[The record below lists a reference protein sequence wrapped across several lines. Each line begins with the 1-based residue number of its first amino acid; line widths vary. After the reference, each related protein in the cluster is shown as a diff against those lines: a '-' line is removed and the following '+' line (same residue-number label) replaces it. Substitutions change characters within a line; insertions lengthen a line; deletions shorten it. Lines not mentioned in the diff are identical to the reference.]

1 MQLRHNILKMYL
13 LKAVLWFMVSMPII
27 VLFFQEHG
35 LTLTEVMIL
44 QSIYSFSV
52 ALFEIPSGFIADIF
66 GRKRTIVLSTFFTFF
81 GFLVFSFSGVEVSY
95 DFGGISFL
103 VTFPAGFYA
112 FAIAQVLVGIGG
124 SLMSGSDSAIIY
136 DTLLE
141 SKIENSYTKIEGKT
155 YAIGNFSEGLAGI
168 LGGFLAVCSIYMPVY
183 VQTSILF
190 FSIPISFTLIEP
202 KIHNENL
209 LNKSFI
215 AVWEVVRFAL
225 VDNQK
230 LKWLIIY
237 SSALGV
243 STLSMAWLAQPF
255 FKAIN
260 IPLAYFGVLWAI
272 LNFSAGLT
280 SFNAYR
286 LENKFINCKI
296 LIYIGLSISISFILL
311 SFNFSVFGLIFIL
324 FVYLLR
330 GLVTPILRNAINENT
345 SSNKR
350 ATVLSIRSLIIRI
363 SFAISAPILGYIAD
377 NYSLAISFYS
387 LAILVGFF
395 SILSAIKLY
404 RIR

>member
-13 LKAVLWFMVSMPII
+13 LKAVLWFMVAMPII

-52 ALFEIPSGFIADIF
+52 ALFEIPSGFIADVF
-66 GRKRTIVLSTFFTFF
+66 GRKRTIILSTIFTFI
-81 GFLVFSFSGVEVSY
+81 GFLVFSF
-95 DFGGISFL
+95 FG
-103 VTFPAGFYA
+103 GFYA

-141 SKIENSYTKIEGKT
+141 TNSKTTYTKIEGRT
-155 YAIGNFSEGLAGI
+155 YAIGNFSEAFAGI
-168 LGGFLAVCSIYMPVY
+168 LGGFLAVGSIYMPIY

-190 FSIPISFTLIEP
+190 FSIPIAFTLIEP
-202 KIHNENL
+202 SMHKENKL
-209 LNKSFI
+209 DRSFK
-215 AVWEVVRFAL
+215 AVLEVVKFAM

-237 SSALGV
+237 SSAMGV
-243 STLSMAWLAQPF
+243 ATLSMAWFAQPF
-255 FKAIN
+255 FKSIN
-260 IPLAYFGVLWAI
+260 IPLAYFGILWAV

-280 SFNAYR
+280 SFNAHLLDKKDNNY
-286 LENKFINCKI
+286 KI
-296 LIYIGLSISISFILL
+296 LFYLALSMLTSFIFLGY
-311 SFNFSVFGLIFIL
+311 NASVFGLIFIL
-324 FVYLLR
+324 FIYLLR
-330 GLVTPILRNAINENT
+330 GLVTPILRNEINENT
-345 SSNKR
+345 TSNKR

-377 NYSLAISFYS
+377 NYSLAISFYG
-387 LAILVGFF
+387 LAIVVGFF

>member
-13 LKAVLWFMVSMPII
+13 LKSVLWFMVAMPII

-44 QSIYSFSV
+44 HSIYSFSV
-52 ALFEIPSGFIADIF
+52 ALFEIPSGFIAAVF
-66 GRKRTIVLSTFFTFF
+66 GRKRTIVLSTFFTFI
-81 GFLVFSFSGVEVSY
+81 GFLVFSF
-95 DFGGISFL
+95 FG
-103 VTFPAGFYA
+103 GFYA

-141 SKIENSYTKIEGKT
+141 TNSKTTYTKIEGRT
-155 YAIGNFSEGLAGI
+155 YAIGNFSEAFAGI
-168 LGGFLAVCSIYMPVY
+168 LGGFLAVGSIYMPIY

-190 FSIPISFTLIEP
+190 FSIPIAFTLIEP
-202 KIHNENL
+202 SMHKENK
-209 LNKSFI
+209 LNRSFK
-215 AVWEVVRFAL
+215 AVLEVVKFAM

-237 SSALGV
+237 SSAMGV
-243 STLSMAWLAQPF
+243 ATLSMAWFAQPF
-255 FKAIN
+255 FKSIN
-260 IPLAYFGVLWAI
+260 IPLAYFGILWAV

-280 SFNAYR
+280 SFNAHQFDKKDNNY
-286 LENKFINCKI
+286 KI
-296 LIYIGLSISISFILL
+296 LFYLSIAMSTSFIFLGC
-311 SFNFSVFGLIFIL
+311 NNSVYGLIFIL
-324 FVYLLR
+324 FIYLLR

-345 SSNKR
+345 TSNKR

-377 NYSLAISFYS
+377 NYSLVISFYG
-387 LAILVGFF
+387 LAIVVGFF

>member
-13 LKAVLWFMVSMPII
+13 LKAVLWFMVAMPII

-52 ALFEIPSGFIADIF
+52 ALFEIPSGFIADVF
-66 GRKRTIVLSTFFTFF
+66 GRKRTIVLSTIFTFI
-81 GFLVFSFSGVEVSY
+81 GFLVFSF
-95 DFGGISFL
+95 FG
-103 VTFPAGFYA
+103 GFYA

-141 SKIENSYTKIEGKT
+141 TNSKTTYTKIEGRT
-155 YAIGNFSEGLAGI
+155 YAIGNFSEAFAGI
-168 LGGFLAVCSIYMPVY
+168 LGGFLAVGSIYMPIY

-190 FSIPISFTLIEP
+190 FSIPIAFTLIEP
-202 KIHNENL
+202 SMHKENKL
-209 LNKSFI
+209 DRSFK
-215 AVWEVVRFAL
+215 AVLEVVKFSM

-237 SSALGV
+237 SSAMGV
-243 STLSMAWLAQPF
+243 ATLSMAWFAQPF
-255 FKAIN
+255 FKSIN
-260 IPLAYFGVLWAI
+260 IPLAYFGILWAV
-272 LNFSAGLT
+272 LNFSAGIT
-280 SFNAYR
+280 SFNAHQFDKKYD
-286 LENKFINCKI
+286 NYKI
-296 LIYIGLSISISFILL
+296 LFYIALAMSTSFIFLGY
-311 SFNFSVFGLIFIL
+311 NASVFGLIFIL
-324 FVYLLR
+324 FIYLLR

-345 SSNKR
+345 TSNKR

-377 NYSLAISFYS
+377 NYSLAISFYG
-387 LAILVGFF
+387 LAIVVGFF

>member
-1 MQLRHNILKMYL
+1 MQLSHNIFKMYL
-13 LKAVLWFMVSMPII
+13 LKAVLWFMVAMPII

-52 ALFEIPSGFIADIF
+52 ALFEIPSGFIADVF
-66 GRKRTIVLSTFFTFF
+66 GRKRTIILSTIFTFI
-81 GFLVFSFSGVEVSY
+81 GFLVFSF
-95 DFGGISFL
+95 FG
-103 VTFPAGFYA
+103 GFYA

-141 SKIENSYTKIEGKT
+141 TNSKTTYTKIEGRT
-155 YAIGNFSEGLAGI
+155 YAIGNFSEAFAGI
-168 LGGFLAVCSIYMPVY
+168 LGGFLAVGSIYMPIY

-190 FSIPISFTLIEP
+190 FSIPIAFTLIEP
-202 KIHNENL
+202 SMHKENKL
-209 LNKSFI
+209 ERSFK
-215 AVWEVVRFAL
+215 AVLEVVKFAM

-237 SSALGV
+237 SSAMGV
-243 STLSMAWLAQPF
+243 ATLSMAWFAQPF
-255 FKAIN
+255 FKSIN
-260 IPLAYFGVLWAI
+260 IPLAYFGFLWAV
-272 LNFSAGLT
+272 LNFSAGLS
-280 SFNAYR
+280 SFNAHQLDKKYNNYKM
-286 LENKFINCKI
+286 LFY
-296 LIYIGLSISISFILL
+296 LALAMSTSFIFLGY
-311 SFNFSVFGLIFIL
+311 NTSVFGLIFIL
-324 FVYLLR
+324 FIYLLR

-345 SSNKR
+345 ISNKR

-377 NYSLAISFYS
+377 NYSLVISFYG

>member
-13 LKAVLWFMVSMPII
+13 LKSVLWFMVAMPII

-66 GRKRTIVLSTFFTFF
+66 GRKRTIVLSTIFTFI
-81 GFLVFSFSGVEVSY
+81 GFLVFSF
-95 DFGGISFL
+95 FGG
-103 VTFPAGFYA
+103 FYT

-141 SKIENSYTKIEGKT
+141 TNSKTTYTKIEGRT
-155 YAIGNFSEGLAGI
+155 YAIGNFSEAFAGI
-168 LGGFLAVCSIYMPVY
+168 LGGFLAVGSIYLPIY

-190 FSIPISFTLIEP
+190 FSIPIAFTLIEP
-202 KIHNENL
+202 SMHKENKL
-209 LNKSFI
+209 DRSFK
-215 AVWEVVRFAL
+215 AVLEVVKFAM

-237 SSALGV
+237 SSAMGV
-243 STLSMAWLAQPF
+243 ATLSMAWFAQPF
-255 FKAIN
+255 FKSIN
-260 IPLAYFGVLWAI
+260 IPLAYFGILWAV

-280 SFNAYR
+280 SFNAHLLDKKDNNY
-286 LENKFINCKI
+286 KI
-296 LIYIGLSISISFILL
+296 LFYLALSMLTSFIFLGY
-311 SFNFSVFGLIFIL
+311 NASVFGLIFIL
-324 FVYLLR
+324 FIYFLR
-330 GLVTPILRNAINENT
+330 GLVTPILRNEINENT
-345 SSNKR
+345 TSNKR

-377 NYSLAISFYS
+377 NYSLAISFYG
-387 LAILVGFF
+387 LAIVVGFF

>member
-13 LKAVLWFMVSMPII
+13 LKAVLWFMVAMPII

-52 ALFEIPSGFIADIF
+52 ALFEIPSGFIADVF
-66 GRKRTIVLSTFFTFF
+66 GRKRTIVLSTIFTFI
-81 GFLVFSFSGVEVSY
+81 GFLVFSF
-95 DFGGISFL
+95 FG
-103 VTFPAGFYA
+103 GFYA

-141 SKIENSYTKIEGKT
+141 TNSKTTYTKIEGRT
-155 YAIGNFSEGLAGI
+155 YAIGNFSEAFAGI
-168 LGGFLAVCSIYMPVY
+168 LGGFLAVGSIYMPIY

-190 FSIPISFTLIEP
+190 FSIPIAFTLIEP
-202 KIHNENL
+202 SMHKENKL
-209 LNKSFI
+209 DRSFK
-215 AVWEVVRFAL
+215 AVLEVVKFAM

-237 SSALGV
+237 SSAMGV
-243 STLSMAWLAQPF
+243 ATLSMAWFAQPF
-255 FKAIN
+255 FKSIN
-260 IPLAYFGVLWAI
+260 IPLAYFGILWAV

-280 SFNAYR
+280 SFNAHQFDKKDKNYKM
-286 LENKFINCKI
+286 LF
-296 LIYIGLSISISFILL
+296 YLSLAMTTSFILL
-311 SFNFSVFGLIFIL
+311 GFNASVFGLIFIL
-324 FVYLLR
+324 FIYLLR

-345 SSNKR
+345 TSNKR

-377 NYSLAISFYS
+377 NYSLAISFYG
-387 LAILVGFF
+387 LAIVVGFF

>member
-1 MQLRHNILKMYL
+1 MQLRHNIFKMYL
-13 LKAVLWFMVSMPII
+13 LKAVLWFMVAMPII

-52 ALFEIPSGFIADIF
+52 ALFEIPSGFIADVF
-66 GRKRTIVLSTFFTFF
+66 GRKRTIVLSTIFTFI
-81 GFLVFSFSGVEVSY
+81 GFLVFSF
-95 DFGGISFL
+95 FG
-103 VTFPAGFYA
+103 GFYA

-141 SKIENSYTKIEGKT
+141 TNSKTTYTKIEGRT
-155 YAIGNFSEGLAGI
+155 YAIGNFSEAFAGI
-168 LGGFLAVCSIYMPVY
+168 LGGFLAVGSIYMPIY

-190 FSIPISFTLIEP
+190 FSIPIAFTLIEP
-202 KIHNENL
+202 SMHKENKL
-209 LNKSFI
+209 DRSFK
-215 AVWEVVRFAL
+215 AVLEVVKFAM

-237 SSALGV
+237 SSAIGV
-243 STLSMAWLAQPF
+243 ATLSMAWFAQPF
-255 FKAIN
+255 FKSIN
-260 IPLAYFGVLWAI
+260 IPLAYFGILWAV

-280 SFNAYR
+280 SFNAHLLDKKDNNY
-286 LENKFINCKI
+286 KI
-296 LIYIGLSISISFILL
+296 LFYLALSMLTSFIFLGY
-311 SFNFSVFGLIFIL
+311 NASVFGLIFIL
-324 FVYLLR
+324 FIYLLR
-330 GLVTPILRNAINENT
+330 GLVTPILRNEINENT
-345 SSNKR
+345 TSNKR

-377 NYSLAISFYS
+377 NYSLAISFYG
-387 LAILVGFF
+387 LAIVVGFF

>member
-13 LKAVLWFMVSMPII
+13 LKAVLWFMVAMPII

-52 ALFEIPSGFIADIF
+52 ALFEIPSGFIADVF
-66 GRKRTIVLSTFFTFF
+66 GRKRTIILSTIFTFI
-81 GFLVFSFSGVEVSY
+81 GFLVFSF
-95 DFGGISFL
+95 FG
-103 VTFPAGFYA
+103 GFYA

-141 SKIENSYTKIEGKT
+141 TNSKTTYTKIEGRT
-155 YAIGNFSEGLAGI
+155 YAIGNFSEAFAGI
-168 LGGFLAVCSIYMPVY
+168 LGGFLAVGSIYMPIY

-190 FSIPISFTLIEP
+190 FSIPIAFTLIEP
-202 KIHNENL
+202 SMHKENKL
-209 LNKSFI
+209 DRSFK
-215 AVWEVVRFAL
+215 AVLEVVKFAM

-237 SSALGV
+237 SSAMGV
-243 STLSMAWLAQPF
+243 ATLSMAWFAQPF
-255 FKAIN
+255 FKSIN
-260 IPLAYFGVLWAI
+260 IPLAYFGILWAV

-280 SFNAYR
+280 SFNAHQFDKKDNNY
-286 LENKFINCKI
+286 KI
-296 LIYIGLSISISFILL
+296 LFYLSLAMSTSFIFLGY
-311 SFNFSVFGLIFIL
+311 NNSVYGLIFIL
-324 FVYLLR
+324 FIYLLR

-345 SSNKR
+345 ISNKR

-377 NYSLAISFYS
+377 NYSLAISFYG
-387 LAILVGFF
+387 LAIAVGFF

>member
-13 LKAVLWFMVSMPII
+13 LKAVLWFMVAMPII

-52 ALFEIPSGFIADIF
+52 ALFEIPSGFIADVF
-66 GRKRTIVLSTFFTFF
+66 GRKRTIVLSTIFTFI
-81 GFLVFSFSGVEVSY
+81 GFLVFSF
-95 DFGGISFL
+95 FG
-103 VTFPAGFYA
+103 GFYA

-141 SKIENSYTKIEGKT
+141 TNSKTNYTKIEGRT
-155 YAIGNFSEGLAGI
+155 YAIGNFSEAFAGI
-168 LGGFLAVCSIYMPVY
+168 LGGFLAVGSIYMPIY

-190 FSIPISFTLIEP
+190 FSIPIAFTLIEP
-202 KIHNENL
+202 SMHKENKL
-209 LNKSFI
+209 DRSFK
-215 AVWEVVRFAL
+215 AVLEVVKFAM

-237 SSALGV
+237 SSAMGV
-243 STLSMAWLAQPF
+243 ATLSMAWFAQPF
-255 FKAIN
+255 FKSIN
-260 IPLAYFGVLWAI
+260 IPLAYFGILWAV

-280 SFNAYR
+280 SFNAHK
-286 LENKFINCKI
+286 LEKKDKNYKMLFY
-296 LIYIGLSISISFILL
+296 LALAMSTSFMFLGYNT
-311 SFNFSVFGLIFIL
+311 SFFGLIFIL
-324 FVYLLR
+324 FIYLLR

-345 SSNKR
+345 TSNKR

-377 NYSLAISFYS
+377 NYSLAISFYG
-387 LAILVGFF
+387 LAIVVGFF